1 MHRVIKNHFDNFVKK
16 YNLTHNESKNFEAFS
31 SYCIAK
37 HYTFDNVNPE
47 TLIYDGDEPGIDSA
61 FFICDESI
69 VTSLDEINALFD
81 KKKNNHDIVCIL
93 IQSKTSESWNKK
105 EINTFESAVL
115 DFISENSEHKY
126 NNELIERKEIF
137 NAVIKNVGKIKN
149 GRPRIQCFFVNSA
162 NEASDSEILSAE
174 RTLKNRLDETGLFF
188 SAEASL
194 IGREKLLAYWI
205 KSQGAYETTFE
216 IIGSASFP
224 KSTGIEESYV
234 VTVSAKEF
242 TSKVLTDENGSLRKS
257 IFEENVRDFIPFDG
271 SEINTEI
278 GKTIQDGGRSQRF
291 GIMYNG
297 LTIISPDVRLQSN
310 EIYISNYQIVN
321 GCQTS
326 NVLYENSG
334 SLNDKITI
342 MAKIIETDDQDIVDD
357 IVKSTNRQNKIEE
370 HQFLATLDSVKAVER
385 YFVARGGDEDH
396 RLYFER
402 RPNQYGRDGIPS
414 IRIFDLKELARCTG
428 AMFLDKPD
436 VASRYPNQLVEELQ
450 GTVFD
455 PKNKEEIFYTA
466 AYCNYRLKLLHSNN
480 RIDKSLNRFKWYSLM
495 ALRYRICGQTP
506 ANVTSSKVEK
516 DCEAIIDVISRND
529 DICIA
534 LCNDIA
540 QRFTSLG
547 EIDRDRLRTTRFV
560 AEVREV
566 MI

>member
-1 MHRVIKNHFDNFVKK
+1 MRENPKI
-16 YNLTHNESKNFEAFS
+16 SKRA
-31 SYCIAK
+31 YCIAK
-37 HYTFDNVNPE
+37 HYTFDAINPD
-47 TLIYDGDEPGIDSA
+47 TLIYEGDEPGIDSA
-61 FFICDESI
+61 FFICDEAI
-69 VTSLDEINALFD
+69 ITSNDEIISLFD
-81 KKKNNHDIVCIL
+81 KKKNNHDIVCVL

-115 DFISENSEHKY
+115 DFISENSEHSY
-126 NNELIERKEIF
+126 NDELIERKDIF
-137 NAVIKNVGKIKN
+137 NTIIKNVGKIKH
-149 GRPRIQCFFVNSA
+149 GRPRIQCYFVNTA
-162 NEASDSEILSAE
+162 NEAADKEILSAQ
-174 RTLKNRLDETGLFF
+174 RTLKNRLDETGLFY
-188 SAEASL
+188 AADATL
-194 IGREKLLAYWI
+194 IGREELLGLWI

-224 KSTGIEESYV
+224 KSAGIEESYV

-242 TSKVLTDENGSLRKS
+242 TTKVLTDENGSLRKS

-278 GKTIQDGGRSQRF
+278 GNTIQDVSRSQRF
-291 GIMYNG
+291 GIMNNG

-326 NVLYENSG
+326 NVLFENG
-334 SLNDKITI
+334 NVLNDKITI

-357 IVKSTNRQNKIEE
+357 IVRSTNRQNKIED
-370 HQFLATLDSVKAVER
+370 HQFLATLDSVKSVER
-385 YFVARGGDEDH
+385 YFIARGGDEEH

-402 RPNQYGRDGIPS
+402 RPNQYGRDDIPS

-480 RIDKSLNRFKWYSLM
+480 RIDKAINRLKWYSLM
-495 ALRYRICGQTP
+495 AIRYRVCGENP
-506 ANVTSSKVEK
+506 SNVTSSKVEK
-516 DCEAIIDVISRND
+516 DCEAIIDIISKND
-529 DICIA
+529 DACIA

-540 QRFTSLG
+540 RRFAELG
-547 EIDRDRLRTTRFV
+547 AVDRDRLRTTRFV
-560 AEVREV
+560 SEVRDA
-566 MI
+566 MCR

>member
-16 YNLTHNESKNFEAFS
+16 YNLAHTESMNFEAFS
-31 SYCIAK
+31 AYCIAK
-37 HYTFDNVNPE
+37 HFTFDNVNPE
-47 TLIYDGDEPGIDSA
+47 ALVYEGDEPGIDSA
-61 FFICDESI
+61 FFICDEAIITSI
-69 VTSLDEINALFD
+69 DEINALFE
-81 KKKNNHDIVCIL
+81 KKKNNHDIVCVL
-93 IQSKTSESWNKK
+93 IQSKTSETWNKK

-115 DFISENSEHKY
+115 DFMSENSEHKY
-126 NNELIERKEIF
+126 NEELNERKEVF
-137 NAVIKNVGKIKN
+137 NIIIKNVGKIKN
-149 GRPRIQCFFVNSA
+149 GRPRIQCFFVNTA

-174 RTLKNRLDETGLFF
+174 RTLKNRLDDTGLFF
-188 SAEASL
+188 SSEASL

-224 KSTGIEESYV
+224 KSAGIEESYV
-234 VTVSAKEF
+234 VTISAKEF

-278 GKTIQDGGRSQRF
+278 GNTIRNEDRAQRF
-291 GIMYNG
+291 GIMNNG

-326 NVLYENSG
+326 NVLFENSEI
-334 SLNDKITI
+334 LNDKITI

-385 YFVARGGDEDH
+385 YFVARGGDEEH

-402 RPNQYGRDGIPS
+402 RPNQYGRDDIPG

-450 GTVFD
+450 GIVFD
-455 PKNKEEIFYTA
+455 PRNKEEIFYTA
-466 AYCNYRLKLLHSNN
+466 AYCSYRLKLLHSNN
-480 RIDKSLNRFKWYSLM
+480 RIDKILNRFKWYSLM
-495 ALRYRICGQTP
+495 AIRYMICGSAP
-506 ANVTSSKVEK
+506 ANVTSAKVEK
-516 DCEAIIDVISRND
+516 DCESIIDIISKND
-529 DICIA
+529 ETCIA

-540 QRFTSLG
+540 RRFSTLA
-547 EIDRDRLRTTRFV
+547 EVDRDRLRTTRFV
-560 AEVREV
+560 SEVREA
-566 MI
+566 MA